1 MGEPRFG
8 AELDDIVYGAYVR
21 ERDIMEIPASG
32 RLFMGHRHV
41 ARIAGERS
49 VSLSFSSWYTG
60 RMTIPQGQLLQDDPS
75 PSSNAVMASHGDL
88 QRGGIAILWQ
98 QV

>member
-1 MGEPRFG
+1 MGEPVSG
-8 AELDDIVYGAYVR
+8 AEFDDIVYGAYVR

-49 VSLSFSSWYTG
+49 VSLLVVWHTG
-60 RMTIPQGQLLQDDPS
+60 RMTVPQGRLLQDDPS
-75 PSSNAVMASHGDL
+75 PSSKRCHGL
-88 QRGGIAILWQ
+88 PW
-98 QV
+98 